1 MLIIILILL
10 FLVFLIFIYIAS
22 NFLTNKYKRLD
33 DETIKNNQAII
44 LLGSGLVK
52 IDGKVLLNNRAYS
65 RVLEA
70 CRIYFLAKQCGIHYK
85 IIASGGDIHN
95 FGISEAEA
103 YSDIMLNLGVDKQ
116 DIFLERNSLNTFGN
130 AKFTKEIVKELAFD
144 KYLLVTS
151 SLHMKRAER
160 IFTNMGIKIIP
171 AISDTPSKDPI
182 VVTHE
187 TLGIV
192 RSYLYN
198 YN

>member
-1 MLIIILILL
+1 MVIIILILL
-10 FLVFLIFIYIAS
+10 FLVFLVFIYIAS

-52 IDGKVLLNNRAYS
+52 IDGKILLNNRAYS

-70 CRIYFLAKQCGIHYK
+70 CRIYFIAKQNGINYK

-95 FGISEAEA
+95 YGISEAEA
-103 YSDIMLNLGVDKQ
+103 YSEIMLNLGVNSQ
-116 DIFLERNSLNTFGN
+116 DIILEKNSLNTFGN
-130 AKFTKEIVKELAFD
+130 AKLTKEITKELAFD
-144 KYLLVTS
+144 RYLLVTS
-151 SLHMKRAER
+151 SLHMRRAEK
-160 IFTNMGIKIIP
+160 IFTNVGIRVIP

>member
-1 MLIIILILL
+1 M
-10 FLVFLIFIYIAS
+10 
-22 NFLTNKYKRLD
+22 TEKYKRLED
-33 DETIKNNQAII
+33 DIIKDNFAII

-95 FGISEAEA
+95 YGISEAEA
-103 YSDIMLNLGVDKQ
+103 YSEIMLSLGVDSQ
-116 DIFLERNSLNTFGN
+116 DIILEKKSLNTFGN
-130 AKFTKEIVKELAFD
+130 AKFTKEITKELAFD

-192 RSYLYN
+192 RSYFYN
-198 YN
+198 YS